1 MWLVNFVSCSYVKDV
16 QAVEERKTWARFGD
30 AVRQQE
36 GDAIT
41 GQSNEDIPFEKIK
54 QQRQTQEEKKADLK
68 TAMQGSDK
76 SAVVSK

>member
-1 MWLVNFVSCSYVKDV
+1 MED
-16 QAVEERKTWARFGD
+16 RKSWTRFGD

-41 GQSNEDIPFEKIK
+41 GQANEEYHFEKIR
-54 QQRQTQEEKKADLK
+54 QQKQTQEEKKADLK

-76 SAVVSK
+76 AAVVGK